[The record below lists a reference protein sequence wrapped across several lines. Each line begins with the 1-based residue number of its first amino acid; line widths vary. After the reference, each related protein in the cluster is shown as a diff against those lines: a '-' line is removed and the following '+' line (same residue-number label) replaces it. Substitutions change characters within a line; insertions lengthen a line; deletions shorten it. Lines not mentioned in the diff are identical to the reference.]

1 MSLSSPRSLLAFAL
15 PCPRRRPRAP
25 RAAVARLLVTLLAT
39 TVALSAAAPA
49 RAAMRGDGRDWNRG
63 GDTLGGAVGL
73 HMGKIGGTGLAF
85 RLPVEW
91 FLYAQVAGGIWHTGD
106 DQRHNLGLQFH
117 YLLRQ
122 DSRLRLFTAVGTAFY
137 YHREKTGEGAGGD
150 GHVADTD
157 WNYGAGVG
165 VEVLQGPRWAWLVEF
180 DFVHEERT
188 GDTTVSPQVGVSYY
202 W

>member
-1 MSLSSPRSLLAFAL
+1 MSPRIS
-15 PCPRRRPRAP
+15 AP
-25 RAAVARLLVTLLAT
+25 RARRARAHAFVLTFVLAT
-39 TVALSAAAPA
+39 LVAAANVPPA
-49 RAAMRGDGRDWNRG
+49 QAAARSDGRDWNRG

-85 RLPVEW
+85 RLPLEW

-106 DQRHNLGLQFH
+106 DQRHNLGLQLH

-137 YHREKTGEGAGGD
+137 YHREKTGEVPGGD
-150 GHVADTD
+150 LHVADTD
-157 WNYGAGVG
+157 WNYGAGIG
-165 VEVLQGPRWAWLVEF
+165 IEVLQGPRWAWLLEF

-188 GDTTVSPQVGVSYY
+188 GDTTVSPQVGLSYY